1 MPPCYLSSGAACAS
15 AGDATPAFSTFPA
28 PAGMRLRYEP
38 CPNTVNTITA
48 NTHSANT
55 APMILFI
62 MVAISFYFTA
72 SGSVASDSSFTVLPL
87 SRSGTTGASPLA
99 GCSSSHSIVRLTTLS
114 IGNML

>member
-15 AGDATPAFSTFPA
+15 AGDAPPALSTLSA
-28 PAGMRLRYEP
+28 VDIKLRYEP

>member
-62 MVAISFYFTA
+62 MVAISFYFA
-72 SGSVASDSSFTVLPL
+72 SSGSGPAPLTVLPL